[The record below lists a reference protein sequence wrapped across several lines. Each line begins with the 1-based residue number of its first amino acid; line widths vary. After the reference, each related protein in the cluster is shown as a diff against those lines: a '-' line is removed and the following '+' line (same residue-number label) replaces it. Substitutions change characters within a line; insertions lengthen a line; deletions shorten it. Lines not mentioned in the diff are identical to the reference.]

1 MPGSDGMLVC
11 QQSGKVAAMHLHED
25 DIDYIASRFVE
36 ARRAAIALGAFPRVL
51 PDTLADAYRVQER
64 AIALDGRAIAGW
76 KVAGIR
82 PDLREGLGA
91 NRLAGPI
98 MAGNAHHLPAG
109 GAVRAPV
116 FTGGFA
122 ALEAEF
128 VAVFGHDLLPIDGV
142 FTAETITEALSG
154 LHAGSE
160 IASSPLATLN
170 DLGPTAVV
178 SDHGNNAG
186 AVVGPEITGWR
197 NADLSAL
204 TSRMLINGNV
214 AGEGSAANVMGGPL
228 GALQFLAENLLARGR
243 YLRAGDIVLTG
254 MTTGIHQ
261 VVPGD
266 RGRIEFSGA
275 AACDIEVIAA
285 TPIGL

>member
-1 MPGSDGMLVC
+1 V
-11 QQSGKVAAMHLHED
+11 HLPED
-25 DIDYIASRFVE
+25 DVDYIASRFVE
-36 ARRAAIALGAFPRVL
+36 ARRAAIALDAFPRAL

-64 AIALDGRAIAGW
+64 AIVLSGRAIAGW

-82 PDLREGLGA
+82 PDLREHLGA

-98 MAGNAHHLPAG
+98 MAGNVHYLPAG
-109 GAVRAPV
+109 GTARAQV

-128 VAVFGHDLLPIDGV
+128 VAVFGRDLLPVDGT
-142 FTAETITEALSG
+142 FTVETIVGALSG

-186 AVVGPEITGWR
+186 AIVGPKIDGWHG
-197 NADLSAL
+197 ADLSSL

-228 GALQFLAENLLARGR
+228 AALQFLAEHLLARGR
-243 YLRAGDIVLTG
+243 HLRTGDVVLTG

-261 VVPGD
+261 VVSGD

-275 AACDIEVIAA
+275 AACDIEVVAA
-285 TPIGL
+285 TPVGL

>member
-1 MPGSDGMLVC
+1 MSLQEADVDRI
-11 QQSGKVAAMHLHED
+11 AAH
-25 DIDYIASRFVE
+25 FVE
-36 ARRAAIALGAFPRVL
+36 ARRAATALDAFPGAL
-51 PDTLADAYRVQER
+51 PDSLADAYRVQER
-64 AIALDGRAIAGW
+64 AIALSGRSVAGW

-82 PDLREGLGA
+82 PDLRETLGA
-91 NRLAGPI
+91 SRLAGPI
-98 MAGNAHHLPAG
+98 MSGNIQFLPDG
-109 GAVRAPV
+109 GTVRMPV
-116 FTGGFA
+116 FAGGFA

-128 VAVFGHDLLPIDGV
+128 VAIFARDLLPVDGA
-142 FTAETITEALSG
+142 FSADSITASLSG

-186 AVVGPEITGWR
+186 AVVGPEVSGWR
-197 NADLSAL
+197 TTELSEL
-204 TSRMLINGNV
+204 GSRMSINGSV
-214 AGEGSAANVMGGPL
+214 AGEGSAANVVGGPIA
-228 GALQFLAENLLARGR
+228 ALQFLAEHLLTRGR
-243 YLRAGDIVLTG
+243 HLRAGDIVLTG

-275 AACDIEVIAA
+275 APCDIEVFEALPA
-285 TPIGL
+285 GL

>member
-1 MPGSDGMLVC
+1 MRL
-11 QQSGKVAAMHLHED
+11 QED
-25 DIDYIASRFVE
+25 DIDHIASRFVE
-36 ARRAAIALGAFPRVL
+36 ARRTATALDAFPGTL
-51 PDTLADAYRVQER
+51 PETLSDAYRVQER

-91 NRLAGPI
+91 GRLAGPI
-98 MAGNAHHLPAG
+98 MAGNAHSLPFG
-109 GAVRAPV
+109 GTVQAPV

-128 VAVFGHDLLPIDGV
+128 VAVFGRDLLPIDGT
-142 FTAETITEALSG
+142 FTVETITAALSG

-186 AVVGPEITGWR
+186 AVVGPEVTGWR
-197 NADLSAL
+197 RADLSTL
-204 TSRMLINGNV
+204 TSRMLINGHG
-214 AGEGSAANVMGGPL
+214 AGEGSAANVAGGPI
-228 GALQFLAENLLARGR
+228 GALQFLAEHLLTRGR
-243 YLRAGDIVLTG
+243 HLRAGDVVLTG

-261 VVPGD
+261 VMPGD
-266 RGRIEFSGA
+266 RGRIEFFGA
-275 AACDIEVIAA
+275 TACDIEVVAA
-285 TPIGL
+285 TAAAKIRSPR

>member
-1 MPGSDGMLVC
+1 MRL
-11 QQSGKVAAMHLHED
+11 QED
-25 DIDYIASRFVE
+25 LDLIASRFVE
-36 ARRAAIALGAFPRVL
+36 ARRTATALGAFPGTQ
-51 PDTLADAYRVQER
+51 PETLADAYRVQEQT
-64 AIALDGRAIAGW
+64 IALNGRAVVGW

-82 PDLREGLGA
+82 PDLRERLGA
-91 NRLAGPI
+91 SRLAGPVL
-98 MAGNAHHLPAG
+98 AGNVHRLLTG

-116 FTGGFA
+116 FVRGFA

-128 VAVFGHDLLPIDGV
+128 VAVFARDLFPVDGA
-142 FTAETITEALSG
+142 FTAETIMAALSG

-186 AVVGPEITGWR
+186 AVVGPEIAGWR
-197 NADLSAL
+197 GADLSTL

-214 AGEGSAANVMGGPL
+214 AGEGSAANVLGGPIS
-228 GALQFLAENLLARGR
+228 ALQFLAEHLLTRDR
-243 YLRAGDIVLTG
+243 HLRAGDVVLTG
-254 MTTGIHQ
+254 MTTGVHQ

-266 RGRIEFSGA
+266 RGRIEFAGA
-275 AACDIEVIAA
+275 TACDIEVVAA
-285 TPIGL
+285 LPAGL

>member
-1 MPGSDGMLVC
+1 
-11 QQSGKVAAMHLHED
+11 MHLQEED
-25 DIDYIASRFVE
+25 VDFIASRFVE
-36 ARRAAIALGAFPRVL
+36 ARRAAIALGAFPRVQ
-51 PDTLADAYRVQER
+51 PNTLADAYRVQER

-76 KVAGIR
+76 KIAGIR

-98 MAGNAHHLPAG
+98 MAGNVHYLPTG
-109 GAVRAPV
+109 GAARAPV
-116 FTGGFA
+116 FVGGFA

-128 VAVFGHDLLPIDGV
+128 VAVFGRDLLPVDGT
-142 FTAETITEALSG
+142 FTADAIKQALSG

-170 DLGPTAVV
+170 DLGPTAIA

-186 AVVGPEITGWR
+186 AVVGPEVTGWR
-197 NADLSAL
+197 DADLSAL

-214 AGEGSAANVMGGPL
+214 AGEGSAANVMGGPFA
-228 GALQFLAENLLARGR
+228 ALQFLAEHLLTRNR
-243 YLRAGDIVLTG
+243 HLRAGDIVLTG

-261 VVPGD
+261 VMPGD
-266 RGRIEFSGA
+266 KGRIEFSGA
-275 AACDIEVIAA
+275 TACDIEVVAA
-285 TPIGL
+285 TPAGL

>member
-1 MPGSDGMLVC
+1 MPFD
-11 QQSGKVAAMHLHED
+11 AR
-25 DIDYIASRFVE
+25 DIDVIASRFVE
-36 ARRAAIALGAFPRVL
+36 ARRAATALDAFPGPL
-51 PDTLADAYRVQER
+51 PETLADAYLVQER

-82 PDLREGLGA
+82 PDLCEGLGA
-91 NRLAGPI
+91 SRLAGPI
-98 MAGNAHHLPAG
+98 MAGNVHELPAG
-109 GAVRAPV
+109 GKAVAPMFV
-116 FTGGFA
+116 GGFA

-128 VAVFGHDLLPIDGV
+128 VARFARDLEPEGGV
-142 FTAETITEALSG
+142 FTAEAIIAALSG

-186 AVVGPEITGWR
+186 AVVGPEVPGWR
-197 NADLSAL
+197 TADLAAL
-204 TSRMLINGNV
+204 ASRMLIDGAV
-214 AGEGSAANVMGGPL
+214 AGEGSAANVMGGPIA
-228 GALQFLAENLLARGR
+228 ALQFLAEQLLSRGR
-243 YLRAGDIVLTG
+243 RLRAGDVVLTG

-261 VVPGD
+261 VVPGQ

-275 AACDIEVIAA
+275 AACDIEVVAA
-285 TPIGL
+285 VPRGR